1 MKSLTTIA
9 TLIGIYYFGKM
20 LVNIV
25 PDQVQVYT
33 GLLVFFIGL
42 GYCAKPN

>member
-1 MKSLTTIA
+1 MKLISTIA

-25 PDQVQVYT
+25 PEQVDVYA
-33 GLLVFFIGL
+33 GILVFFIGL
-42 GYCAKPN
+42 GYLAKPN

>member
-20 LVNIV
+20 LVSIV
-25 PDQVQVYT
+25 PDRVEVYA
-33 GLLVFFIGL
+33 GILVFFIGL
-42 GYCAKPN
+42 GYLAKPN

>member
-20 LVNIV
+20 LVSIV
-25 PDQVQVYT
+25 PDQVQVYA
-33 GLLVFFIGL
+33 GILVFFIGL

>member
-1 MKSLTTIA
+1 MKSISTIA

-25 PDQVQVYT
+25 PDQVQVYA